1 LKLDYSIIMI
11 KTITIHSRS
20 SYWTSREHRD
30 EVEVDSDDL
39 AKEIEIKCNELEKDG
54 YEIMKITPVNSGNL
68 VSGTGAYYTE
78 SIIISAKK
86 VN

>member
-1 LKLDYSIIMI
+1 MI

-39 AKEIEIKCNELEKDG
+39 AKEIEIKCNEFEKDG
-54 YEIMKITPVNSGNL
+54 YEITRITPVNSGNL
-68 VSGTGAYYTE
+68 VNGTGAYYTE
-78 SIIISAKK
+78 SIIISAQKK
-86 VN
+86 K

>member
-1 LKLDYSIIMI
+1 MF

-39 AKEIEIKCNELEKDG
+39 AKELEFKCNELEK
-54 YEIMKITPVNSGNL
+54 ENFEVVKITPVNSGNI
-68 VSGTGAYYTE
+68 VNGSGAYYTE
-78 SIIISAKK
+78 SVIISARQKSK
-86 VN
+86 

>member
-1 LKLDYSIIMI
+1 MI

-39 AKEIEIKCNELEKDG
+39 AKDIENKCNELEKDG
-54 YEIMKITPVNSGNL
+54 YDVLRITPINSGNL
-68 VSGTGAYYTE
+68 VNGTGAYYTE
-78 SIIISAKK
+78 SVIITALKGK
-86 VN
+86 